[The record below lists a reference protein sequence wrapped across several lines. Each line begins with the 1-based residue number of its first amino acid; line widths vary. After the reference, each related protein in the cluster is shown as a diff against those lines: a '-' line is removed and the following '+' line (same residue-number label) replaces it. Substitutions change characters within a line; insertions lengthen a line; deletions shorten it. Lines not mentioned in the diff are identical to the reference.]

1 MSATGESATDR
12 ASRRAIAAAC
22 VGNAVEWYD
31 FAIYGALATVVGVV
45 FFPANDLATAL
56 SAAFAVYGTALIV
69 RPLGALAF
77 GRLGDTRGRRTVLV
91 AVILLMTGATAG
103 VGLLPGYAA
112 IGLLAPIAAR
122 APSRHP
128 RAGGRRRARRGRRV
142 HHRECPELA
151 TRPGGVLADRDD
163 GGRDRDG
170 HGSCGWAL
178 LPVRRG
184 RGMGWL
190 VANRVPVRA
199 APRADRP
206 LPSAP
211 GGRDGAV
218 RCPSDHVAACLINRL
233 VSSGSVTRRRF

>member
-1 MSATGESATDR
+1 MPGIGESATDR

-91 AVILLMTGATAG
+91 TVILLMTGATAG
-103 VGLLPGYAA
+103 VGLLRGTPPLVCWRRSCSCSFAPHKGWRPAASSARQPCSSSRMPG
-112 IGLLAPIAAR
+112 AR
-122 APSRHP
+122 DA
-128 RAGGRRRARRGRRV
+128 ARRG
-142 HHRECPELA
+142 
-151 TRPGGVLADRDD
+151 LADRDD

-184 RGMGWL
+184 WGGGPAGGESRSCSRCRLGC
-190 VANRVPVRA
+190 
-199 APRADRP
+199 RP

-211 GGRDGAV
+211 GG
-218 RCPSDHVAACLINRL
+218 
-233 VSSGSVTRRRF
+233 